1 MKYWFGEL
9 PQGWSAIKLKHLTQL
24 RQEEATD
31 KANYIGLENIE
42 PGTLCICGKLRN
54 STEGGAIRFSK
65 SDVLFNKLRPYLKKV
80 WVAQFEGCASKE
92 ILVMRP
98 LKINSTY
105 LSFVLLSP
113 GFIELVNGSTYGAK
127 MPRADWSFIGNQWI
141 PVPPPRIQKDIAK
154 RLREYLLKINIL
166 ILENHEKLSHLAEYR
181 QSLIT
186 QAVTKGL
193 DPNAEMKESGIE
205 WIGEIPR
212 RWEIKSLKRVIKK
225 IGDVDH
231 FMPKDVENGIPYVMT
246 GDLKSVAS
254 MINFDSCKKIG
265 ISDYKKLSKKIKPE
279 IGDVILARYATIG
292 TTCFVDEDRKF
303 IPSYSCVIIKPNASV
318 VGKYLH
324 YYIQSHLFQEEA
336 RLLERSNT
344 QGNLGI
350 ENIKQIRLP
359 IPKIDEQKRIVDY
372 LEDQENKQSI
382 LLKRLSTQID
392 LLKEYRSSLITAAV
406 TGKLN
411 IEEATYGE

>member
-193 DPNAEMKESGIE
+193 DPNAELKDSGFE
-205 WIGEIPR
+205 WIGKIPSQWSISRLR
-212 RWEIKSLKRVIKK
+212 RHLKD
-225 IGDVDH
+225 IGSGST
-231 FMPKDVENGIPYVMT
+231 PKDKTVFQCESEPSIAWLNT
-246 GDLKSVAS
+246 GDLNDGV
-254 MINFDSCKKIG
+254 IVLIP
-265 ISDYKKLSKKIKPE
+265 KKIKLSCSGEVSLKIYPK
-279 IGDVILARYATIG
+279 DSVVIAMYGATIG
-292 TTCFVDEDRKF
+292 KLGILSFPSTTNQACC
-303 IPSYSCVIIKPNASV
+303 ILYPSSEIDNRYLFYYLRMARAYLLQLGRGSGQPNIS
-318 VGKYLH
+318 
-324 YYIQSHLFQEEA
+324 QE
-336 RLLERSNT
+336 LI
-344 QGNLGI
+344 GNLPFIFPPLKIQREIVQFLKKKCSAIDMLTEKIKSSI
-350 ENIKQIRLP
+350 EK
-359 IPKIDEQKRIVDY
+359 
-372 LEDQENKQSI
+372 
-382 LLKRLSTQID
+382 
-392 LLKEYRSSLITAAV
+392 LKEYRSSLISAAV

-411 IEEATYGE
+411 IEEAKYEE